1 MSASPQVR
9 IAKISEAVI
18 SMKVSKGIWLR
29 AASGIAVLLFA
40 LTASIVAFA
49 QGLATQDAGSNE
61 NYVIFVS
68 QRNGAAELYVLDLN
82 TRQVSQL
89 TNTGR
94 GHLTPAISG
103 GREIVFASREGSNY
117 ELFSASLGTALRTR
131 RPTITGV
138 NRLTMNFSD
147 ETGASISRDG
157 RSIAFVSGNGIE
169 VMVGAGRQIVVPASE
184 QSIDFA
190 PAISPDGAR
199 IAFVSNRG
207 GAYDIWTYVKATG
220 ELRQLTRSAKASG
233 GLKWSA
239 DGKQIVFNTTA
250 TSSESSGI
258 ALADADNGSFRVLT
272 EKGDFNGAISA
283 RGDQMLFTST
293 RDGDAELY
301 LLKLSTGTTERL
313 TFSAGLDDGAVFV
326 AEPVRQS
333 KPAAR

>member
-1 MSASPQVR
+1 MKLSK
-9 IAKISEAVI
+9 KIMA
-18 SMKVSKGIWLR
+18 R

-40 LTASIVAFA
+40 LAASVVVLA
-49 QGLATQDAGSNE
+49 QEAASNE
-61 NYVIFVS
+61 NYAIFVS
-68 QRNGAAELYVLDLN
+68 QRNGAAELYLLDLN

-94 GHLTPAISG
+94 GHLTPAVSDS
-103 GREIVFASREGSNY
+103 REMVFASREGSNY

-131 RPTITGV
+131 RPTITGI

-147 ETGASISRDG
+147 ETAASITRDG

-169 VMVGAGRQIVVPASE
+169 IMASVGAGRQVVIPASE

-190 PAISPDGAR
+190 PAISPDGTR

-207 GAYDIWTYVKATG
+207 GAYDLWVYTRANG
-220 ELRQLTRSAKASG
+220 ELRQLSRGAKASG

-258 ALADADNGSFRVLT
+258 ALADADSGGFRVLT
-272 EKGDFNGAISA
+272 EKGDFNGALSL
-283 RGDQMLFTST
+283 RGDRLLFTST

-301 LLKLSTGTTERL
+301 LLTLGTGTAERL
-313 TFSAGLDDGAVFV
+313 TFSAGVDDGAAFV
-326 AEPVRQS
+326 AEPVRQG
-333 KPAAR
+333 KPMR